1 MQFFLTLGLP
11 PQCFSD
17 NTKWQPPWNTWWRRK
32 WVLKRP
38 YEGQG
43 SRARLIAW
51 NLSLEWGSLTWE
63 RGWKKISSD
72 CFQRLWQTWLMYQHV
87 LANST
92 WQVTQQL
99 SSESR
104 RVPNITMVIKLA
116 MLLGSGSALGTLVG
130 QETPTAKLM
139 GEREGEMERGRER
152 EYVTNTK

>member
-1 MQFFLTLGLP
+1 
-11 PQCFSD
+11 
-17 NTKWQPPWNTWWRRK
+17 
-32 WVLKRP
+32 
-38 YEGQG
+38 
-43 SRARLIAW
+43 
-51 NLSLEWGSLTWE
+51 
-63 RGWKKISSD
+63 
-72 CFQRLWQTWLMYQHV
+72 MYQHV

-139 GEREGEMERGRER
+139 GEREGEMERERER
-152 EYVTNTK
+152 IRNKYKINLPLKITQDEPAVPNSRTLGRRLLMRQKQKERKEYSQQARSTVGRKIHFKLQKMRIFKEMKKGIKSINKNKK